1 MKREVV
7 VVAGCRTAQGTF
19 GGTLREVP
27 AHELVR
33 TPLQQVVARAGVPAE
48 VIDNVIVGQVY
59 QTSQALNIGRFCAL
73 EAGFPF
79 SVSGTAV
86 NAACGSSLE
95 AFNCAVREIAQGD
108 ADVVIAAGTESMSGV
123 PFLLH
128 GHRWGTRRGNSEVVD
143 QFEESTWSASTY
155 RYGRFNMGM
164 AADHVAKV
172 YSISRREQDEYALRS
187 HLLAVRAIDGGLFRD
202 EIVPLTVKTRKS
214 EIAFVED
221 EHPRRDCSLESLTK
235 LAPTFGEDGTVT
247 AGSASGVSDGA
258 AAAMLMSREKADAL
272 GVKPLARVLS
282 TARVGVDPRLI
293 CMSPAPAARVA
304 LERAGLRPGDIGW
317 WEINEAFSSVVLSS
331 CRELGIGLDRVN
343 PLGGG
348 IALGHPVGCSGV
360 RTMVTMLYAMRR
372 TGTRYGMATIGAGG
386 GMGVAALVELC
397 D

>member
-19 GGTLREVP
+19 GGSLRDVP
-27 AHELVR
+27 AHELLR
-33 TPLQQVVARAGVPAE
+33 TPLLEVVRRAGIDAE
-48 VIDNVIVGQVY
+48 MVDNVIVGQVY
-59 QTSQALNIGRFCAL
+59 QTSQALNIGRYCAL
-73 EAGFPF
+73 DAGLPF
-79 SVSGTAV
+79 RVAGTAV

-95 AFNCAVREIAQGD
+95 AFNCAVREIAHGD

-172 YSISRREQDEYALRS
+172 YGLSRAEQDEYALRS
-187 HLLAVRAIDGGLFRD
+187 HALAIQAIDAGHFRS
-202 EIVPLTVKTRKS
+202 EIVAHPLRTRKGDVDF
-214 EIAFVED
+214 AVD
-221 EHPRRDCSLESLTK
+221 EHPRRDCTIESLARLT
-235 LAPTFGEDGTVT
+235 PTFTEDGTVT

-258 AAAMLMSREKADAL
+258 AALMLMAREKADAL
-272 GVKPLARVLS
+272 GLQPFARVRS
-282 TARVGVDPRLI
+282 VARIAVDPRLI
-293 CMSPAPAARVA
+293 CMSPGPAARLA
-304 LERAGLRPGDIGW
+304 LERAGLSAQDIGW
-317 WEINEAFSSVVLSS
+317 WEINEAFASVVLAS

-348 IALGHPVGCSGV
+348 IALGHPVGCSGA
-360 RTMVTMLYAMRR
+360 RTIVTMMYAMQR
-372 TGTRYGMATIGAGG
+372 TGARYGVASIGAGG
-386 GMGVAALVELC
+386 GMGVAAAIELC

>member
-1 MKREVV
+1 
-7 VVAGCRTAQGTF
+7 
-19 GGTLREVP
+19 
-27 AHELVR
+27 
-33 TPLQQVVARAGVPAE
+33 
-48 VIDNVIVGQVY
+48 
-59 QTSQALNIGRFCAL
+59 
-73 EAGFPF
+73 
-79 SVSGTAV
+79 
-86 NAACGSSLE
+86 
-95 AFNCAVREIAQGD
+95 
-108 ADVVIAAGTESMSGV
+108 
-123 PFLLH
+123 
-128 GHRWGTRRGNSEVVD
+128 
-143 QFEESTWSASTY
+143 
-155 RYGRFNMGM
+155 MGM

-187 HLLAVRAIDGGLFRD
+187 HLLAVKAIDGGLFRD

-293 CMSPAPAARVA
+293 CMSPAPAASVA

>member
-187 HLLAVRAIDGGLFRD
+187 HLLAVKAIDGGLFRD

>member
-19 GGTLREVP
+19 GGTLRDVP

-187 HLLAVRAIDGGLFRD
+187 HLLAVKAIDGGLFRD

-372 TGTRYGMATIGAGG
+372 TCTRYGMATIGAGG

>member
-19 GGTLREVP
+19 GGTLRDVP

-187 HLLAVRAIDGGLFRD
+187 HQLAVEAIDGGLFRD

>member
-187 HLLAVRAIDGGLFRD
+187 HLLAVKAIDGGLFRD

-360 RTMVTMLYAMRR
+360 RTMVTKLYAMRR

>member
-19 GGTLREVP
+19 GGTLRDVP
-27 AHELVR
+27 AHVLVQ
-33 TPLQQVVARAGVPAE
+33 TPLLEVVKRAGVPASE
-48 VIDNVIVGQVY
+48 VDNVIIGQVY
-59 QTSQALNIGRFCAL
+59 QTSQALNIGRYCAL

-79 SVSGTAV
+79 EVTGTAV

-95 AFNCAVREIAQGD
+95 AFNCGAREIAQGD
-108 ADVVIAAGTESMSGV
+108 ADVVIVAGTESMSGV

-172 YSISRREQDEYALRS
+172 YGISRREQDEYALRS
-187 HLLAVRAIDGGLFRD
+187 HRLAVAASDAGHFRD
-202 EIVPLTVKTRKS
+202 EIVPITVKSRKGDVQ
-214 EIAFVED
+214 FVVD
-221 EHPRRDCSLESLTK
+221 EHPRRECSLESLSS
-235 LAPTFGEDGTVT
+235 LAPTFGADGTVT

-258 AAAMLMSREKADAL
+258 AAVMLMSREKADAL

-293 CMSPAPAARVA
+293 CMSPGPAARVA
-304 LERAGLRPGDIGW
+304 LERAGLEAADIGW

-331 CRELGIGLDRVN
+331 CREIGIPLDRVN

-348 IALGHPVGCSGV
+348 IALGHPVGCSGA
-360 RTMVTMLYAMRR
+360 RTMVTMVHAMRR
-372 TGTRYGMATIGAGG
+372 TGAHYGMATIGAGG
-386 GMGVAALVELC
+386 GMGVAAVVELC
-397 D
+397 E

>member
-187 HLLAVRAIDGGLFRD
+187 HLLTVKAIDGGLFRD

>member
-19 GGTLREVP
+19 GGTLRDVP
-27 AHELVR
+27 AHTLVQ
-33 TPLQQVVARAGVPAE
+33 TPLLEVVRRAGVPASE
-48 VIDNVIVGQVY
+48 VDNVIIGQVY
-59 QTSQALNIGRFCAL
+59 QTSQALNIGRYCAL
-73 EAGFPF
+73 EAGLPF
-79 SVSGTAV
+79 EVTGTAV

-95 AFNCAVREIAQGD
+95 AFNIGVREIAQGD
-108 ADVVIAAGTESMSGV
+108 AEVVIAAGTESMSGV

-172 YSISRREQDEYALRS
+172 YGISRSEQDEYALRS
-187 HLLAVRAIDGGLFRD
+187 HRLAVAAIDAGHFRE
-202 EIVPLTVKTRKS
+202 EIVPVTVKGRKGDVVF
-214 EIAFVED
+214 AVD
-221 EHPRRDCSLESLTK
+221 EHPRRDCSLESLSK
-235 LAPTFGEDGTVT
+235 LAPTFGADGTVT

-258 AAAMLMSREKADAL
+258 AAVMLMAREKADAL
-272 GVKPLARVLS
+272 GVKPVARVLS

-293 CMSPAPAARVA
+293 CMSPGPAARVA
-304 LERAGLRPGDIGW
+304 LDRAGLKAADIGW

-331 CRELGIGLDRVN
+331 CREIGIPLDRVN

-348 IALGHPVGCSGV
+348 IALGHPVGCSGARTIV
-360 RTMVTMLYAMRR
+360 TMVHAMWR
-372 TGTRYGMATIGAGG
+372 TGARYGMATIGAGG
-386 GMGVAALVELC
+386 GMGVAAIVELC
-397 D
+397 E